1 MPAVAGTPRY
11 EKRELWLGTAN
22 WHGGFC
28 YAPPPTPAGDKPLA
42 SRSLR
47 PRYIFSFP
55 ILGVISR
62 FGGFR
67 VWGGVLEVYWI
78 ACFHSSRACRLPP
91 AQRGMNYGGAHASR
105 WIRALALTP
114 TLSQREREKTL
125 YDRGDG

>member
-1 MPAVAGTPRY
+1 MAGRLY
-11 EKRELWLGTAN
+11 GGLGLGSAA
-22 WHGGFC
+22 GLSG
-28 YAPPPTPAGDKPLA
+28 AGDKPQ
-42 SRSLR
+42 
-47 PRYIFSFP
+47 RYIFSFP

-78 ACFHSSRACRLPP
+78 ACFHSNRACRLPP
-91 AQRGMNYGGAHASR
+91 AQRGMNHGGAHASR